1 MIEFIKYKQLYL
13 CACAILITAISEWG
27 ATVRGSYVDLDLERG
42 NASASLWCREAEGRI
57 DNNNSHFFNTPPLL

>member
-42 NASASLWCREAEGRI
+42 NASASLVSRSRGEDRQQQQP
-57 DNNNSHFFNTPPLL
+57 FF